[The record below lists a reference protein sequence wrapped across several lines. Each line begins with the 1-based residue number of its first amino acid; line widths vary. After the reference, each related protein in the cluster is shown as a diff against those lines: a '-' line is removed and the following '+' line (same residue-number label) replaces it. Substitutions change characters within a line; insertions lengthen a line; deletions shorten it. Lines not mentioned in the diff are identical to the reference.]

1 MLPNHNRRR
10 GCSRRAALAA
20 IATATLVALAGSQ
33 ARAQGSYPSKPIHVL
48 VGFSPGGPSD
58 IVARVVGAKIGEIL
72 GQQVVIENRTGAGG
86 VLATE
91 LAARAEPDGYTL
103 LTLQLSNAVNETLVK
118 GFRYKFTEYFVAVA
132 PMAETANVLVV
143 HPSLAPTSV
152 SEFIAFAKARPGEVL
167 YATAGRGT
175 ATHLTSELFNMMA
188 GTKLMPVH
196 YRGGGD
202 TVKDLLSGQVKVMFS
217 SVAPVLQLI
226 KTGQLR
232 GIATTG
238 PQRDPA
244 LPELPTVAE
253 LGLPGFDTRL
263 WIGLGAPTGTPS
275 AVVARLAAA
284 TAQAVKQPDT
294 VAALA
299 AQGLTPMSGTSEE
312 FGAFYRS
319 ETEKWG
325 KVIDAAGMTA
335 Q

>member
-1 MLPNHNRRR
+1 MPQASERRYR
-10 GCSRRAALAA
+10 FVCGAFALAVGS
-20 IATATLVALAGSQ
+20 LLAFSGAQRAYAQ
-33 ARAQGSYPSKPIHVL
+33 AGYPSKPIHIL

-58 IVARVVGAKIGEIL
+58 IAARIIGAKIGEIL

-86 VLATE
+86 TLATE
-91 LAARAEPDGYTL
+91 TAARAEPDGYTL

-118 GFRYKFTEYFVAVA
+118 GFRYKFNDHFVAVA
-132 PMAETANVLVV
+132 PVAETANVLVV
-143 HPSLAPTSV
+143 HPSLAPKTV
-152 SEFIAFAKARPGEVL
+152 PEFIAFAKARPGEIL

-188 GTKLMPVH
+188 GTQLAPVH

-217 SVAPVLQLI
+217 SIAPVLQLI
-226 KTGQLR
+226 RSGQLR

-238 PQRDPA
+238 PTRDPA
-244 LPELPTVAE
+244 LPELPTIAE
-253 LGLPGFDTRL
+253 AGLPGFDCRL
-263 WIGLGAPTGTPS
+263 WIGLGAPIGTPR
-275 AVVARLAAA
+275 AIVDQLAAA
-284 TAQAVKQPDT
+284 TAQALKQPDT
-294 VAALA
+294 RAALA
-299 AQGLTPMSGTSEE
+299 AQGLTAMSGTSDQ

-325 KVIDAAGMTA
+325 KVIETTGMTA